1 MSKFFTGV
9 DIIDVDR
16 IKSSS
21 DKYKNRFL
29 DKIFSKHEQS
39 YCNSK
44 YNSHMHYAGKFAAK
58 EAVMKSLYSSGEK
71 KNISFNSINILN
83 DENGI
88 PEVFIMGLKKKNIK
102 ISISHTNYQAVAF
115 AILNND

>member
-9 DIIDVDR
+9 DIVDVDR
-16 IKSSS
+16 IKSSL
-21 DKYKNRFL
+21 DKYRNRFL
-29 DKIFSKHEQS
+29 DKVFSKYEQS

-44 YNSHMHYAGKFAAK
+44 YNSHVHYAGKFAAK

-71 KNISFNSINILN
+71 KNISFISVSIIN

-88 PEVFIMGLKKKNIK
+88 PEVFINGLIKKNIK
-102 ISISHTNYQAVAF
+102 ISISHTNHQAIAF
-115 AILNND
+115 AILNNE